1 MASRKLIDIRNS
13 IEQFFYKI
21 QLNISLHAVIE
32 SEEYTDFRDDLE
44 TAINKQI
51 VYFAKIQKINQVVG
65 VSKAIDEDILKNIKR
80 LWVPITD
87 FVSKTNVKDYLT
99 WVFEKSGQT
108 IYNTLTVEQSFSPDN
123 HEAVLAYIKTRSG
136 SLAGIVDDT
145 TISMIASTITKGYES
160 GESHYQI
167 AKLVR
172 AAANEVAEY
181 RAELIA
187 ENEAALLIGEL
198 TVDVYKKN
206 NVAYKKFVTSRDER
220 VCPICVGDEEA
231 GTIKVDEQFPSG
243 VLAPPSHVACRCFL
257 LPMEKK

>member
-1 MASRKLIDIRNS
+1 MANRKLLDIRNS

-21 QLNISLHAVIE
+21 QLNIALHAAME
-32 SEEYTDFRDDLE
+32 SEEYITFRDDLE
-44 TAINKQI
+44 KAITKQI
-51 VYFAKIQKINQVVG
+51 IYFAKIQKVNQVVG

-87 FVSKTNVKDYLT
+87 FVSRTKIKDYLT

-108 IYNTLTVEQSFSPDN
+108 VYNTVNTEQSFSPEN
-123 HEAVLAYIKTRSG
+123 HEAILAYIKNRSG
-136 SLAGIVDDT
+136 DLAGIVDDT
-145 TISMIASTITKGYES
+145 TISMIAKTITKGYES

-172 AAANEVAEY
+172 AAATEVAEF

-198 TVDVYKKN
+198 TIDVYKQN
-206 NVAYKKFVTSRDER
+206 NIAYKKFVTSRDER
-220 VCPICVGDEEA
+220 VCPICIGDEEA
-231 GTIKVDEQFPSG
+231 GTIKVDEVFPSG
-243 VLAPPSHVACRCFL
+243 VLAPPAHVVCRCFL